1 VAEIPLIAQELI
13 GVLVI
18 VFNCGKDTINST
30 RMIRGVR
37 DSRLL
42 GYQLTLG
49 SVQIDLRRKV
59 GARVF
64 L

>member
-1 VAEIPLIAQELI
+1 M
-13 GVLVI
+13 
-18 VFNCGKDTINST
+18 FNCGKVTVNSI
-30 RMIRGVR
+30 RIIRGVR

-64 L
+64 LLNVLKHEIIRAHHR